1 MLKAI
6 EHIGRR
12 LLLRLLGSRRLIAA
26 SHLDAPRSIL
36 VIRIDPRVGN
46 VVMLTAFLD
55 ELHRAY
61 PSADVTLLG
70 PSKGQALLAN
80 APYLS
85 TFWAFNKKRLS
96 GQDGWLR
103 TLKRLRQKRFDL
115 IIDAANPTSPS
126 TTQSILALTGNA
138 PTRLGFQPPNGQSPY
153 ELSAPPLANE
163 ESHENLQRLQLLKAL
178 GHTVVSPR
186 LPDLS
191 HVVTP
196 QRQRIT
202 AWLEATEIN
211 TFTILNIGARLS
223 EKQLSSS
230 DYRSIIQA
238 LEEAAKS
245 VIVTFGPSEES
256 LAQQSASGTG
266 AILGPATTLV
276 ELADL
281 FHRADAV
288 VSCDTGPM
296 HLAVA
301 VGSPTCGI
309 FVATSP
315 ERYGYQGEGHCR
327 LDARSGLNTDHL
339 EAIKEWWAESAVE
352 A

>member
-1 MLKAI
+1 MLKAL

-12 LLLRLLGSRRLIAA
+12 FLFRLLGSRRINVA
-26 SHLDAPRSIL
+26 SQPNAPRSIL

-46 VVMLTAFLD
+46 VVMLTAFLN

-61 PSADVTLLG
+61 PSADLTLLG
-70 PSKGQALLAN
+70 PSKGRALLEN

-85 TFWAFNKKRLS
+85 TFWGFNKKQLT
-96 GQDGWLR
+96 GQDGWLS
-103 TLKRLRQKRFDL
+103 TLQRLRQKRFDL

-138 PTRLGFQPPNGQSPY
+138 STRLGFETREGQSPY
-153 ELSAPPLANE
+153 DLIAPPLTNE

-178 GHTVVSPR
+178 GHSIASSG

-191 HVVTP
+191 HIVSK
-196 QRQRIT
+196 RGQRIT
-202 AWLEATEIN
+202 TWLEAAEVQ
-211 TFTILNIGARLS
+211 TFTIVNIGARLS

-230 DYRSIIQA
+230 DYRSIIQT
-238 LEEAAKS
+238 LEEATKN
-245 VIVTFGPSEES
+245 VIVTFGPSEEA
-256 LAQQSASGTG
+256 LAQQSTDGTG

-301 VGSPTCGI
+301 VGCPTCGI
-309 FVATSP
+309 FVSTSP

-339 EAIKEWWAESAVE
+339 ETIKEWLAKSLQE